1 MFVGKSGVEHLVAAL
16 PIWAHSRHVPG
27 FRVESVCMC
36 GEGCPARSAREL
48 VAAISRSVA
57 ARVFL
62 PAVLGYWLVVGE
74 GFPPS
79 FFVAAGVPLCFGKR
93 WRSGASV

>member
-1 MFVGKSGVEHLVAAL
+1 
-16 PIWAHSRHVPG
+16 
-27 FRVESVCMC
+27 MC
-36 GEGCPARSAREL
+36 GEGCPARSAQGL

-62 PAVLGYWLVVGE
+62 PAVLGYWRVVGE

-79 FFVAAGVPLCFGKR
+79 FLLLSVVFWVTGKR
-93 WRSGASV
+93 KVAEWGERLVSSFV

>member
-1 MFVGKSGVEHLVAAL
+1 
-16 PIWAHSRHVPG
+16 
-27 FRVESVCMC
+27 MC
-36 GEGCPARSAREL
+36 GEGCPARSAQGL

-62 PAVLGYWLVVGE
+62 PAVLGYWRVVGE

-79 FFVAAGVPLCFGKR
+79 FFVAVGRFLGYGEAKGGGVGRAFSFFFCVK
-93 WRSGASV
+93 GAVDCGC